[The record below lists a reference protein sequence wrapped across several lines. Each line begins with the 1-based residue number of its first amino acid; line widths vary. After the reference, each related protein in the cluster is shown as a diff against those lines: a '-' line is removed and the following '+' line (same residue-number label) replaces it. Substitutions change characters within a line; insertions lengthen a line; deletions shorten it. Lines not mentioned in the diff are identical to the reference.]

1 MSEIRMVITLKPMT
15 REMYHRYLKE
25 YESRPELYL
34 DPSKC
39 VPYVYD
45 RETVDRYVQRQID
58 LGRIPLAILCG
69 DEIVG
74 EIVIKSIEPHKS
86 ATFGIALKK
95 QSYKDQGIGTQA
107 ERLLIRY
114 VFDEL
119 DIPTLYA
126 DTIHSNTRSQHILE
140 KLGFRFIRTDENFR
154 YYRLDRNGGPIR

>member
-1 MSEIRMVITLKPMT
+1 MPEHEIRLTPMT
-15 REMYHRYLKE
+15 DEMYHLYLKE
-25 YESRPELYL
+25 YDNDPDLYL
-34 DPSKC
+34 PGQRYEH
-39 VPYVYD
+39 YVYSEE
-45 RETVDRYVQRQID
+45 RVERYIKRQKD
-58 LGRIPLAILCG
+58 LNRIALAILRD

-86 ATFGIALKK
+86 ATFGIALKN

-140 KLGFRFIRTDENFR
+140 KLGFRFIRADENFR